1 MKPEESKCINSCS
14 SGGQRSKKDLH
25 ERLLQLGGLAAA
37 AIALLLLQSAEAET
51 LYFLEMVDAQ
61 GHISQS
67 WFNVGNWYSGMSNG
81 MWIAAGHTPL
91 TNDNAMVMSSP
102 VQCGGPPIVLNT
114 LTLQGGIAV
123 EGGSFSVLKLDTIP
137 SLGANPTF
145 SGATVEVQSEFDV
158 GAPFSGVTTFTGS
171 TLVIDVGASNVIA
184 AGATLDMQNSVL
196 INKGQIILSS
206 TSTLE
211 FGGGLGAA
219 NQFSILTNAV
229 LSGTGTNYVVNDNG
243 PGLLFD
249 NNGTVRGDGGVMF
262 IELGNCTWTN
272 SLGLGTFSTS
282 VSNAVVEFYEGTY
295 TIQANNT
302 NQFFGPGLIWFAGNL
317 TVTNNGILR
326 VGNPDPTAGM
336 VQWDAALF
344 GTGVTEVVG
353 RPAAPSQFIWDGGSI
368 NGPMVLDVD
377 ASSQLLL
384 TSANRKTLSTGTIN
398 NAGLA
403 TWLNGPSS
411 QLTLDNGAVFNNL
424 SNALF
429 QAQVN
434 TVITGGAGTNLN
446 LFYNAGTFRKST
458 NANDLQFT
466 TDAAPNP
473 GPYFINAGLLDVET
487 GKLLLL
493 GGTNSGQFN
502 VAAGA
507 QLEFQANYAQVP
519 GASFTGTGLVTVDQT
534 LWLETALTI
543 GDLSVVIPG
552 IIDGPGDLSI
562 SGSLTAN
569 GGTFQGSG
577 AINIG
582 SNATCSVLYPSGM
595 NLSRNVTNNGVTTL
609 GDSASGGTLT
619 AGTNITWNNQLGS
632 SLKLFATSTM
642 ASANTGLLPTFNNAG
657 MVGNAVPAS
666 SANINWPFNNSGLVL
681 VSSNALLSFN
691 NAYVQTGGDTV
702 VSSKGTLNLRTGFG
716 ANILGGLLSG
726 TGTVSGDVTNSATI
740 HPGDSPGIL
749 TIYGKVVNGPLAALS
764 IDLAG
769 TNAGAQ
775 YSQLVDN
782 GSPIWLTDT
791 TLALSFDNGF
801 IPSVGQSFIIWT
813 NGPVNGVFGKLLG
826 TPRNGIALVP
836 RYGASSIT
844 LLAAHDPDASMPIV
858 QGTNFSFN
866 FQSTAGITA
875 VVQYSDALNPPNWQV
890 LTQFVGDGS
899 LKTIVD
905 HLAGPGTRFFRIG
918 LK

>member
-1 MKPEESKCINSCS
+1 MNSQNLTTS
-14 SGGQRSKKDLH
+14 PNIGIDARFVLLA
-25 ERLLQLGGLAAA
+25 RLAEV
-37 AIALLLLQSAEAET
+37 AIFVLLLRCEVASCET
-51 LYFLEMVDAQ
+51 LYFLEMADAQ

-67 WFNVGNWYSGMSNG
+67 WFSVGNWYSGMSNG

-114 LTLQGGIAV
+114 LTLQGGITV
-123 EGGSFSVLKLDTIP
+123 EGGSLSVLKLNTLP

-158 GAPFSGVTTFTGS
+158 GAPFTGVTTFTGS

-196 INKGQIILSS
+196 INKGQIILTS
-206 TSTLE
+206 TSTLQ

-229 LSGTGTNYVVNDNG
+229 LSGTGTNSVVNDNG

-249 NNGTVRGDGGVMF
+249 NNGTVRGDGGKMV
-262 IELGNCTWTN
+262 IALGNCTWTN
-272 SLGLGTFSTS
+272 SLGLGTYSTS
-282 VSNAVVEFYEGTY
+282 VSNAVIEFYEGTY
-295 TIQANNT
+295 TIQRNNT
-302 NQFFGPGLIWFAGNL
+302 NQFLGPGLIWFFNNL

-326 VGNPDPTAGM
+326 VGNHDPTTGT

-344 GTGVTEVVG
+344 GTGITEVVG
-353 RPAAPSQFIWDGGSI
+353 SPGLPSQFIWDGGSI
-368 NGPMVLDVD
+368 NGPMMLDVD
-377 ASSQLLL
+377 AWSQLLL
-384 TSANRKTLSTGTIN
+384 TSANRKTLSAATIN
-398 NAGLA
+398 NAGSA
-403 TWLNGPSS
+403 TWLNGPLS
-411 QLTLDNGAVFNNL
+411 QLALDNGAVFNNL
-424 SNALF
+424 SNAVF
-429 QAQVN
+429 QAWVN
-434 TVITGGAGTNLN
+434 TEITGGAGTNLN

-458 NANDLQFT
+458 NVNNLQFT

-473 GPYFINAGLLDVET
+473 GPYFINTGLLDVQT
-487 GKLLLL
+487 GRLLLL

-507 QLEFQANYAQVP
+507 QLEFQANYTQNP
-519 GASFTGTGLVTVDQT
+519 GASFTGAGLVMVDQT
-534 LWLETALTI
+534 LRLNTPVSI
-543 GDLSVVIPG
+543 SDLMVANVG
-552 IIDGPGDLSI
+552 IVDGPGDLTI
-562 SGSLTAN
+562 TGSLTAN

-577 AINIG
+577 AINIA
-582 SNATCSVLYPSGM
+582 SNATCAVLGM
-595 NLSRNVTNNGVTTL
+595 NLSRNVTNAGVATL
-609 GDSASGGTLT
+609 GNAAVVASLT
-619 AGTNITWNNQLGS
+619 AGANIIWNNQPGS
-632 SLKLFATSTM
+632 SLQLFGASTM
-642 ASANTGLLPTFNNAG
+642 ALASAGLLPSFNNAG
-657 MVGNAVPAS
+657 TVGNAVPAS
-666 SANINWPFNNSGLVL
+666 GASINWPFNNSGLVL
-681 VSSNALLSFN
+681 VSSNAVLSFN
-691 NAYVQTGGDTV
+691 NAYIQTGGNTV
-702 VSSKGTLNLRTGFG
+702 VSSRGTLNLRTGFG
-716 ANILGGLLSG
+716 ANILGGLLSD
-726 TGTVSGDVTNSATI
+726 TGTVSGDVTNSGTI

-749 TIYGKVVNGPLAALS
+749 TINGDVVNGPRAVLA
-764 IDLAG
+764 IELAG

-775 YSQLVDN
+775 YSQLVDT

-813 NGPVNGVFGKLLG
+813 NGPVNGAFGKLLG
-826 TPRNGIALVP
+826 TPTNGIAFVA
-836 RYGASSIT
+836 RYGASSVT
-844 LLAAHDPDASMPIV
+844 LLAAHDPEPSMPVI
-858 QGTNFSFN
+858 QGTNCSFS

-875 VVQYSDALNPPNWQV
+875 VVQHTDALNPPNWQV